1 MLHLC
6 LSHKVAN
13 RSISWAKHLKGLRTT
28 YVRPGMILQLGICL
42 LVPDELVI
50 FSWWILCFFATGPTK
65 ISLFWKNPSQME
77 IKSANFYNK
86 NGISTLLPRITLSEF
101 QNSVFFQV
109 ELPFNHGLFDL
120 KSEFR
125 QSWEEFT
132 VINACHF
139 FPKLPWFGWISWKL
153 NQLPS
158 KWRPTSQSRSHPNR
172 QSLKLPKKNKSSEC

>member
-1 MLHLC
+1 M
-6 LSHKVAN
+6 N
-13 RSISWAKHLKGLRTT
+13 FRT
-28 YVRPGMILQLGICL
+28 P
-42 LVPDELVI
+42 
-50 FSWWILCFFATGPTK
+50 
-65 ISLFWKNPSQME
+65 
-77 IKSANFYNK
+77 
-86 NGISTLLPRITLSEF
+86 
-101 QNSVFFQV
+101 FFQV

-172 QSLKLPKKNKSSEC
+172 RSLKLPQKTNQANVRLQELLWGDFCCPYVFPQELGLPHDETVFFEEMCFSTIVMYFGKKTYRNLLISWGLYNLFWGSKEQNLRENPIELESLGAK